1 MTTIPATQVPMNDL
15 KIQYGTIKEEMDAA
29 LAEVIDNCSF
39 ILGPQVQAFEAAYAA
54 YCGTRHA
61 IGVSNGTDA
70 LKLALVAVGIG
81 PGDEVITTP
90 HTFGATVEAIL
101 QIGAKPVLADIVP
114 DYFTLDVEQVEARLT
129 ARTRAIIPVH
139 IYGQMADMD
148 PLVELARERGL
159 KIIED
164 AAQAHGALYRGKRAG
179 SIGDIGCFSFY
190 PGKNL
195 GAYGDAGGLVTS
207 DDALAERLRQ
217 LRNHGQDP
225 TKKFFY
231 RELGYNHR
239 MDGLQ
244 GAVLKVK
251 LPHLDGWNQLRRQVA
266 ARYDEGLGDL
276 APVTVPAAA
285 AYGEHVY
292 HLYVIRVPDRDELA
306 AALKKH
312 GIQTAVQYPHPL
324 HLTAAFAD
332 LGHRKGDLPVCEQ
345 ACKEIISLPMFP
357 DLTDAQVEH
366 VIDRV
371 RRHYMGQ

>member
-1 MTTIPATQVPMNDL
+1 MTTSPVTQVPMNDL

-29 LAEVIDNCSF
+29 LAEVIANCSF
-39 ILGPQVQAFEAAYAA
+39 ILGPQVQAFEGEYAA
-54 YCGTRHA
+54 YCGAKHA

-70 LKLALVAVGIG
+70 LKLALVAADVG

-101 QIGAKPVLADIVP
+101 QVGAKAVLADIEP
-114 DYFTLDVEQVEARLT
+114 NCFTLDIEQVERRIT
-129 ARTRAIIPVH
+129 ERTKAIIPVH

-148 PLVELARERGL
+148 PLVELGRERGL
-159 KIIED
+159 AVIED
-164 AAQAHGALYRGKRAG
+164 AAQAHGALYKGKKAG
-179 SIGDIGCFSFY
+179 SIGDVGCFSFY

-207 DDALAERLRQ
+207 DDALANRLRE

-251 LPHLDGWNQLRRQVA
+251 LPYLDGWNQRRREVA

-276 APVTVPAAA
+276 EPVTVPAVA

-292 HLYVIRVPDRDELA
+292 HLYVIRVSDREELA
-306 AALKKH
+306 ADLKEH

-332 LGHRKGDLPVCEQ
+332 LGHQEGDLPVCEQ

-357 DLTDAQVEH
+357 DLTDEQVEH
-366 VIDRV
+366 VIDKV
-371 RRHYMGQ
+371 RQHY

>member
-1 MTTIPATQVPMNDL
+1 MTTDSMMQVPMNDL
-15 KIQYGTIKEEMDAA
+15 SIQYKSIKAEIDAA
-29 LAEVIDNCSF
+29 LNEVIESCSF
-39 ILGPQVQAFEAAYAA
+39 ILGPQVQAFEDAYAA
-54 YCGTRHA
+54 YCGTDHC

-70 LKLALVAVGIG
+70 LKLALIAAEIG

-101 QIGAKPVLADIVP
+101 QVGARAVLTDIEP
-114 DYFTLDVEQVEARLT
+114 DYFTLDIGQIENKLT
-129 ARTRAIIPVH
+129 SRTKAIIPVH

-148 PLVELARERGL
+148 PLVELAREKGL

-164 AAQAHGALYRGKRAG
+164 AAQAHGALYKGRRAG

-195 GAYGDAGGLVTS
+195 GAYGDAGGLVTN
-207 DDALAERLRQ
+207 DEGLADRLRK
-217 LRNHGQDP
+217 LRHHGQDP

-231 RELGYNHR
+231 QELGYNHR

-251 LPHLDGWNQLRRQVA
+251 LPFLDGWNRRRREVA
-266 ARYDEGLGDL
+266 DRYDEGLRGL
-276 APVTVPAAA
+276 EPVTVPAVAP
-285 AYGEHVY
+285 YGEHVY
-292 HLYVIRVPDRDELA
+292 HLYVIRVPDREELA
-306 AALKKH
+306 ADLKEH

-324 HLTAAFAD
+324 HLTEAYTGM
-332 LGHRKGDLPVCEQ
+332 GHQEGDLPICEQ

-366 VIDRV
+366 VIDGV
-371 RRHYMGQ
+371 QQHY